1 MANYKVKMI
10 RRKSMYEHRRIME
23 QHLGRK
29 LTRDEVVHHI
39 NGNIEDNRIEN
50 LKVMKNSEHSVF
62 HSPQRL
68 KKRQERKMERIN
80 LYLPFDQVDFLH
92 SLSEGNKLVSQ
103 HIRVAIAEYIEKKKM
118 QFVSSSPSKHIK
130 KGGKNE

>member
-1 MANYKVKMI
+1 MAMYKTKMI
-10 RRKSMYEHRRIME
+10 RRKSSYEHRLVME

-39 NGNIEDNRIEN
+39 NGNIQDNRIEN
-50 LKVMKNSEHSVF
+50 LQVMKNSEHSIL

-68 KKRQERKMERIN
+68 KKRQERRMERIN
-80 LYLPFDQVDFLH
+80 LYLPFEQVDFLR

-103 HIRVAIAEYIEKKKM
+103 HIRVAIAEYIEKKRV
-118 QFVSSSPSKHIK
+118 QFVSSSPSKPIK
-130 KGGKNE
+130 KGGK